1 MIDRIYS
8 FCVAGKDLSGKK
20 CGLITCCE
28 EQDSSVMDGVRI
40 PVERSSALLK
50 WEIVGE
56 VLVPGVLEAG
66 DIDKTDGRKQAAEL
80 AHKF

>member
-1 MIDRIYS
+1 M
-8 FCVAGKDLSGKK
+8 
-20 CGLITCCE
+20 
-28 EQDSSVMDGVRI
+28 
-40 PVERSSALLK
+40 SALLK